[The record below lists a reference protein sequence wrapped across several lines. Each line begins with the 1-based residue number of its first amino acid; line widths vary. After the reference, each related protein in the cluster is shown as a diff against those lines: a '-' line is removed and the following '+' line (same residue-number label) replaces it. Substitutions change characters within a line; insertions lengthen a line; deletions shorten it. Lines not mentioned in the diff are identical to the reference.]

1 MGTGSCPME
10 LEFPAVVNSGISTE
24 PEVRWWY
31 VWTADKVERMGST
44 AVRYLIQW
52 MSTRTYTLE
61 CTQQAGVSDIV
72 CTLLFFSTLLQCL
85 HVLQQ
90 SGSHIANKPD
100 YSLSSVLYGVHVSSI
115 VYLKKVLQDH
125 MVIMKLCALKHW
137 LDYSQC
143 RWQQGGE
150 GSLPQAPS
158 VRGPLN
164 SARLIQIRSSS
175 SVIFP
180 SLRSSFRC
188 IFDWS
193 QPAFLLHNLCC
204 WCKLQIN
211 TQLSYV
217 ATVPSA
223 S

>member
-1 MGTGSCPME
+1 MGTGSFPME

-24 PEVRWWY
+24 PEMRWWY
-31 VWTADKVERMGST
+31 VWTADEVERMGST

-72 CTLLFFSTLLQCL
+72 HFCLFTAMLTCVAAEWESHCQQAWLL
-85 HVLQQ
+85 
-90 SGSHIANKPD
+90 
-100 YSLSSVLYGVHVSSI
+100 LSSVLYRVNVSSI
-115 VYLKKVLQDH
+115 VCLKKVLRDQT
-125 MVIMKLCALKHW
+125 VIMKLCALKHW
-137 LDYSQC
+137 LDYNQC

-150 GSLPQAPS
+150 GNRGSLPQAPS

-180 SLRSSFRC
+180 SLRGSFCC
-188 IFDWS
+188 IFYGS
-193 QPAFLLHNLCC
+193 QPAFLLRDLCC
-204 WCKLQIN
+204 WYKLQIN
-211 TQLSYV
+211 AQLSYM
-217 ATVPSA
+217 ATVLSA

>member
-1 MGTGSCPME
+1 MVRLNRRRGGEDGIYRCEIPDSMN
-10 LEFPAVVNSGISTE
+10 VNQNIYIG
-24 PEVRWWY
+24 VY
-31 VWTADKVERMGST
+31 TAGRSK
-44 AVRYLIQW
+44 W
-52 MSTRTYTLE
+52 H
-61 CTQQAGVSDIV
+61 

-100 YSLSSVLYGVHVSSI
+100 YSLSSVLYRVHVSSI
-115 VYLKKVLQDH
+115 VCLKKVLQDH

-150 GSLPQAPS
+150 GNRGSLPQAPS

-175 SVIFP
+175 SVTFP
-180 SLRSSFRC
+180 SLRGSFRC

-193 QPAFLLHNLCC
+193 QPAFLLCNLCC

-217 ATVPSA
+217 ATVLSA